1 MRFTSLLVG
10 VGDRRQ
16 ETGDRRQE
24 TGDRRKPTPNPD
36 RGGEKWLGSEEV
48 EVRIVRMIFMP
59 NYAPKIPSM
68 HEHEELKTR
77 HFFRPQKGTCLYMS
91 MLLDLISK
99 PLWIF
104 KQT

>member
-1 MRFTSLLVG
+1 MR

-16 ETGDRRQE
+16 ETGDRR
-24 TGDRRKPTPNPD
+24 N
-36 RGGEKWLGSEEV
+36 GEFRVGRSKNCQNDFSAQLL
-48 EVRIVRMIFMP
+48 
-59 NYAPKIPSM
+59 PKILSM

-99 PLWIF
+99 P
-104 KQT
+104 